1 MYNSAYIIYVVE
13 LPSARDWSS
22 KMKITRFIT
31 TENGESQFS
40 EIDLPID
47 FVREDVNGNIVFLS
61 KAFNSPRVRFVEL
74 PEGYDQ
80 DWHNAPKRQIV
91 ILLSGVVEVRTSDNQ
106 IRQWGAGDV
115 LLADDVSGKG
125 HQTRAI
131 NGSVRMVYVPLPED
145 FTLEYWSTKNT
156 QE

>member
-1 MYNSAYIIYVVE
+1 
-13 LPSARDWSS
+13 
-22 KMKITRFIT
+22 MKITRFYT
-31 TENGESQFS
+31 TEHGESRFS
-40 EIDLPID
+40 EIDIPID
-47 FVREDVNGNIVFLS
+47 YQREDLDGNVVLLS

-74 PEGYDQ
+74 PEGYDH
-80 DWHNAPKRQIV
+80 DWHNAPRRQIV

-115 LLADDVSGKG
+115 MLADDVSGKG

-131 NGSVRMVYVPLPED
+131 DGPVRMVYVPLPAD
-145 FTLEYWSTKNT
+145 FSLEYWSTKGA

>member
-1 MYNSAYIIYVVE
+1 MQ
-13 LPSARDWSS
+13 
-22 KMKITRFIT
+22 ITRFYT
-31 TENGESQFS
+31 NENGESQFS

-47 FVREDVNGNIVFLS
+47 FKREDADGNVVLLS

-74 PEGYDQ
+74 PEGYDH

-106 IRQWGAGDV
+106 TRRWGAGEV
-115 LLADDVSGKG
+115 VLADDISGKG

-131 NGSVRMVYVPLPED
+131 GGSVRMVYIPLPAD
-145 FTLEYWSTKNT
+145 FSLESWSTNKKK
-156 QE
+156 E

>member
-1 MYNSAYIIYVVE
+1 
-13 LPSARDWSS
+13 
-22 KMKITRFIT
+22 MKITRFFT
-31 TENGESQFS
+31 TEHGESRFS
-40 EIDLPID
+40 EIDIPID
-47 FVREDVNGNIVFLS
+47 YRREDYDGNVIFLS

-80 DWHNAPKRQIV
+80 GWHNAPRRQFV
-91 ILLSGVVEVRTSDNQ
+91 ILLSGVVEVQTSDNQ

-115 LLADDVSGKG
+115 VLADDVSGKG

-131 NGSVRMVYVPLPED
+131 DGSVRMVYVPISAD
-145 FTLEYWSTKNT
+145 FSLDSWSAKDA

>member
-1 MYNSAYIIYVVE
+1 MQ
-13 LPSARDWSS
+13 
-22 KMKITRFIT
+22 ITRFYT
-31 TENGESQFS
+31 NENGESQFS

-47 FVREDVNGNIVFLS
+47 FKREDADGNVILLS

-74 PEGYDQ
+74 PEGYDH
-80 DWHNAPKRQIV
+80 DWHNAPRRQIV

-106 IRQWGAGDV
+106 IRRWGAGDV
-115 LLADDVSGKG
+115 LLADDVSGEG

-131 NGSVRMVYVPLPED
+131 DGSVRMVYVPLPAD
-145 FTLEYWSTKNT
+145 FSLEYWSTKDA

>member
-1 MYNSAYIIYVVE
+1 MQ
-13 LPSARDWSS
+13 
-22 KMKITRFIT
+22 ITRFFT
-31 TENGESQFS
+31 NENGEAQFS

-47 FVREDVNGNIVFLS
+47 FKREDADGNVILLS

-74 PEGYDQ
+74 PEGYDH
-80 DWHNAPKRQIV
+80 DWHNAPRRQIV

-131 NGSVRMVYVPLPED
+131 DGSVRMVYVPLPAD
-145 FTLEYWSTKNT
+145 FSLEYWSTKDA